1 MPVLKAAE
9 FEAATAEFIHVS
21 TISLQLN
28 STRPRLGE
36 LEPGFAQGVKKIH
49 TPKLSA
55 ISYLADKRHLYAG
68 IDTGEVRLWDFSV
81 GARKQAWLLIGSHK
95 GSVTSV
101 LAVTSSS
108 RVNAAAGLVLSGSA
122 DATIKVWDVK
132 LRVQETHVCVQTL
145 VGHTGTVSS
154 LVHRGACILSSSTD
168 CTVRIWKAI
177 EGRGMLTYPWFEP
190 QAVLIKMSGWVT
202 CMSYAASA
210 RVGDFGTLYAADAA
224 AAIVKINPCIVD
236 GPNVWKET
244 SQIQWKL
251 TGTIKDPKLSTLL
264 AFSRVHDRMVSHIRY
279 LPEEGLIAT
288 LAFDNTLCIFNAIQA
303 SLRCT
308 VANDT
313 GGPFTGMEH
322 DPVRSQLLVI
332 DKNHLHVW
340 DLARDHF
347 VARKRISQH
356 ELLAIFKSSGKGEFG
371 VVSAGA
377 VDIWRVEQDLD
388 YRIVLGGHTEPV
400 IALLAVNGTMG
411 GSETPDYRVLSI
423 GQDDT
428 LRMWDPFDMTC
439 LRVLKETRSELTA
452 LTFFA
457 AGNTPITGHDD
468 GSIRLWNLETGTA
481 VDLMHHTN
489 SVTCLVMA
497 QVSHLDQLL
506 FSAGF
511 DGCVCVWDVRIGA
524 STTPHLTHHWHAH
537 PGSEILTIL
546 HDPMKNVIITAGNDS
561 VIKVWNARLYEQ
573 LGKHTGHV
581 ASVTCLA
588 LDGNFLISGSDD
600 CTVRLWDLV
609 PASRDGNMR
618 PAAPFQGSALL
629 RTLRGHKA
637 PLRGLVVLPEA
648 GHVASA
654 SSDGRLLL
662 WDYSQGAVLRR
673 FHHVEEFSCLA
684 CRHDVN
690 EIIVGT
696 MQNSILRFPIDD
708 GDLDR
713 SIVP

>member
-1 MPVLKAAE
+1 MPALKAAE
-9 FEAATAEFIHVS
+9 FEAATAEFIH
-21 TISLQLN
+21 
-28 STRPRLGE
+28 
-36 LEPGFAQGVKKIH
+36 GVKKIH

-55 ISYLADKRHLYAG
+55 ISYLPDKRHLYAG
-68 IDTGEVRLWDFSV
+68 IDTGELRLWDFSV

-95 GSVTSV
+95 GSITSV
-101 LAVTSSS
+101 LAVSASS

-122 DATIKVWDVK
+122 DASIKVWDVK

-145 VGHTGTVSS
+145 VGHTGTVTS

-202 CMSYAASA
+202 CMNYAASA

-224 AAIVKINPCIVD
+224 AAIVKINPCIGD

-264 AFSRVHDRMVSHIRY
+264 AFSRVHDRTVSHIRY

-288 LAFDNTLCIFNAIQA
+288 LAFDNTLRIFNAIQA
-303 SLRCT
+303 TLRCT
-308 VANDT
+308 VVNDT

-356 ELLAIFKSSGKGEFG
+356 PLLAIFKSSGKGEIG
-371 VVSAGA
+371 VA
-377 VDIWRVEQDLD
+377 E
-388 YRIVLGGHTEPV
+388 
-400 IALLAVNGTMG
+400 
-411 GSETPDYRVLSI
+411 SEAQDYRVLSI
-423 GQDDT
+423 GQDDS

-439 LRVLKETRSELTA
+439 LRVLKESRSELTA
-452 LTFFA
+452 LSFFA

-468 GSIRLWNLETGTA
+468 GSIRLWNLETGST
-481 VDLMHHTN
+481 VDLVHHTN

-497 QVSHLDQLL
+497 QVSDLDQLL
-506 FSAGF
+506 FSF

-524 STTPHLTHHWHAH
+524 STTPHLMHHWHAH
-537 PGSEILTIL
+537 PGSEILTIM
-546 HDPMKNVIITAGNDS
+546 HDPMKNVIITAGNDN
-561 VIKVWNARLYEQ
+561 VMKVWNARLYEQ
-573 LGKHTGHV
+573 LGKHTGHI
-581 ASVTCLA
+581 APVTCLA
-588 LDGNFLISGSDD
+588 LDGNFLISGSED
-600 CTVRLWDLV
+600 CTVRLWDTV
-609 PASRDGNMR
+609 PASRDGSMR
-618 PAAPFQGSALL
+618 PAAPFQGSTLL
-629 RTLRGHKA
+629 KTLRGHKA
-637 PLRGLVVLPEA
+637 PLRGMVVLPEA

-654 SSDGRLLL
+654 SSDGWLLL
-662 WDYSQGAVLRR
+662 WDYSQGAVLHK
-673 FHHVEEFSCLA
+673 FHHAEEFSCLA
-684 CRHDVN
+684 CRQEHA
-690 EIIVGT
+690 
-696 MQNSILRFPIDD
+696 
-708 GDLDR
+708 
-713 SIVP
+713 